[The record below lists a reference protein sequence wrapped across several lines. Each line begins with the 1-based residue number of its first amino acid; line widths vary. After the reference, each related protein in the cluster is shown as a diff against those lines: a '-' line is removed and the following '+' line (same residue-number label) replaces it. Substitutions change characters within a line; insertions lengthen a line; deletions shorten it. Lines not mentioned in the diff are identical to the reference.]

1 MGKLNIFLY
10 LYKLYV
16 IYQIINDIIFY
27 FKFLHDIRLDSS
39 DFDFIL
45 NSLFLSNEWT
55 ILCYVIHLTTLKY
68 FIF

>member
-55 ILCYVIHLTTLKY
+55 ILCCVIHLTTLKY

>member
-1 MGKLNIFLY
+1 MRKLNIFLY
-10 LYKLYV
+10 VCKLNV

-27 FKFLHDIRLDSS
+27 FTFLHDIRLDSS

-45 NSLFLSNEWT
+45 NSLFLSNEW
-55 ILCYVIHLTTLKY
+55 IFLCYIIHLTTLKY